1 MARQE
6 SQLRHEIVHVGQLM
20 YEKGLISSSEGNIS
34 ALLDSE
40 RILITPSGLH
50 KGFLETAQLL
60 IVDRDGQQIGPRV
73 GPARKLKPTSELP
86 LHLEVYNQRKD
97 ISAIVHAHPPIT
109 IALSI
114 AHIPMAECLLPEVIV
129 FLGLI
134 PTAAYATPASAEL
147 ASSVRQLISNHDAL
161 VLERHGALTVGSTP
175 MESFMRL
182 EIVEQNARISF
193 MLAQLGAH
201 RPLPSNEVE
210 KLLRQREE
218 MGLCKPGESTDF
230 CQKCGVCHIGPAHLP
245 TMKSRYSAGDG
256 SLKGSTGGPAAGMLR
271 GDQAGPGFLGGPQ
284 TLPPIRARSVGEEEI
299 RELVR
304 KVVSG
309 TIGQE

>member
-1 MARQE
+1 LARQE

-20 YEKGLISSSEGNIS
+20 YKKGLISSSEGNIS
-34 ALLDSE
+34 ALLGSE
-40 RILITPSGLH
+40 RILITPSGVH
-50 KGFLETAQLL
+50 KGFLEPAQLL
-60 IVDRDGQQIGPRV
+60 IVDHDGQQIGPRV
-73 GPARKLKPTSELP
+73 GSARNLKPTSELP
-86 LHLEVYNQRKD
+86 LHLEVYRQRKD
-97 ISAIVHAHPPIT
+97 IRAIVHAHPPIT

-114 AHIPMAECLLPEVIV
+114 ASIPMAECLLPEVIV

-134 PTAAYATPASAEL
+134 PTVAYATPASVEL
-147 ASSVRQLISNHDAL
+147 ASSVRQLISYHDAL
-161 VLERHGALTVGSTP
+161 VLERHGALTIGSTP

-193 MLAQLGAH
+193 MLAQLGA
-201 RPLPSNEVE
+201 RKPLPPNEVE

-230 CQKCGVCHIGPAHLP
+230 CQRCGVCHIGSDHLP
-245 TMKSRYSAGDG
+245 TMKSRYRAGTG
-256 SLKGSTGGPAAGMLR
+256 SLKGSTGGQSAGMID
-271 GDQAGPGFLGGPQ
+271 GDQAGPGLFGGPQ
-284 TLPPIRARSVGEEEI
+284 TLPPIRPRSVAEDEI

-304 KVVSG
+304 KVVRG